1 MVPASVRL
9 GTGTGDDGDPRLHDT
24 AAHWLPNG
32 AGTATGV
39 VMVPFPAAGVDWKR
53 IELGTKQLTA
63 TAATV
68 TRSQRH
74 LDATTKG

>member
-1 MVPASVRL
+1 
-9 GTGTGDDGDPRLHDT
+9 
-24 AAHWLPNG
+24 
-32 AGTATGV
+32 
-39 VMVPFPAAGVDWKR
+39 MVPFPAAGVDWKR

>member
-1 MVPASVRL
+1 MVPASVRF

-24 AAHWLPNG
+24 AAQSLPEG
-32 AGTATGV
+32 EGTATAV
-39 VMVPFPAAGVDWKR
+39 AMVPAAGVDWES
-53 IELGTKQLTA
+53 IEPGTRQLTA

-74 LDATTKG
+74 LDATT